1 MDTTAT
7 RRQLLLGAA
16 ATGGVAVLGGGAAQ
30 AAARAGYRPVRAAV
44 VVLNGRVFTGDG
56 RRGRLEAVAV
66 AADGTVLEVGTTA
79 AVRRRIGRGTQVVDA
94 RGGTIMA
101 GIQDGHMHP
110 LGAARQSMRPSLG
123 NAQTTVSELRAR
135 LQGFLDATPD
145 QEPDG
150 WLEVTDWNPVGLLP
164 AVTVATK
171 AILDALP
178 TRRPIYLQGS
188 DFHNSLVNSR
198 ALALAGIDR
207 GTPNP
212 AGGEIVRDAAGEA
225 TGLLKDSAQGL
236 VGAVIPEPTPEQL
249 ATAYADM
256 ATYLLANGITSFL
269 DAATGEESLR
279 TYTDLISR
287 GVLRQR
293 VTPALVIDTDLATT
307 PAQAVEYL
315 RDLRRRYSGTPALRL
330 TTAKVFLDGVIEF
343 PAQTAALLSPYL
355 DADGRPTDDYG
366 DLYVSGPD
374 FGRLAAALDRAGW
387 QVHSHAIGD
396 RAVRVA
402 LDGYETALRRNG
414 RRGLRHTITHLELV
428 HPADQHRFARLGVV
442 ASMQLQ
448 WAIRNVF
455 TLDSL
460 QPYIGQ
466 RRFDRLYPAR
476 SLVRAGA
483 RLAGGSDW
491 PVDRFQPF
499 NQIATAVDRTDPDP
513 AGDHRPLNAAESL
526 TRDHSLRMHTAGAA
540 FQLHDA
546 RSGVV
551 APGRRADLVVLD
563 RDVTRVSLRDLRGT
577 VVRNTLVGGKVVY
590 DGGSS
595 SARAA
600 AARAATAATAAGV
613 RSHEHCCG
621 AHG

>member
-1 MDTTAT
+1 MDTSAT

-16 ATGGVAVLGGGAAQ
+16 ATGGAAVLGGGAAQ
-30 AAARAGYRPVRAAV
+30 AAAGTGHHPVRAAV
-44 VVLNGRVFTGDG
+44 VVVNGRVFTGDE
-56 RRGRLEAVAV
+56 RRGTLQAVAV
-66 AADGTVLEVGTTA
+66 AADGRILDVGTTA
-79 AVRRRIGRGTQVVDA
+79 AVRRLAGRGTQVIDA
-94 RGGTIMA
+94 AGGTIMS

-110 LGAARQSMRPSLG
+110 LGAARLSMRPSLG
-123 NAQTTVSELRAR
+123 NAQTTVAELQALLR
-135 LQGFLDATPD
+135 GFLDATAD

-150 WLEVTDWNPVGLLP
+150 WLEVADWNPVGLLP
-164 AVTVATK
+164 AGTVATK

-212 AGGEIVRDAAGEA
+212 AGGEIVRDAGGEA

-236 VGAVIPEPTPEQL
+236 VGAVVPEPTPEQL
-249 ATAYADM
+249 DAAYADM

-269 DAATGEESLR
+269 DAASGEGGLK

-287 GVLRQR
+287 GVVRQR
-293 VTPALVIDTDLATT
+293 VTPALVVDTELATT
-307 PAQAVEYL
+307 PAQALEYL
-315 RDLRRRYSGTPALRL
+315 RDLRRRYAGPPALRM

-366 DLYVSGPD
+366 DLYVAGPA
-374 FGRLAAALDRAGW
+374 FGRLATALDRAGW

-428 HPADQHRFARLGVV
+428 HPDDLRRFARLDVV

-448 WAIRNVF
+448 WAIRNAF

-466 RRFDRLYPAR
+466 RRFDRLYPSR
-476 SLVRAGA
+476 SLARAGA
-483 RLAGGSDW
+483 LLAGGSDW
-491 PVDRFQPF
+491 PVDRFRPF
-499 NQIATAVDRTDPDP
+499 NQIASAVDRTDPDP
-513 AGDHRPLNAAESL
+513 AGDRRPLNAGESL
-526 TRDHSLRMHTAGAA
+526 TREQSLRMHTRGSA

-551 APGRRADLVVLD
+551 APGRRADLIVLD
-563 RDVTRVSLRDLRGT
+563 RDVTRVSLGDLRDT
-577 VVRNTLVGGKVVY
+577 VVQHTLVAGKVVY
-590 DGGSS
+590 DAGSS

-600 AARAATAATAAGV
+600 AARTAASGAGAMAH
-613 RSHEHCCG
+613 RHEVCCG
-621 AHG
+621 AS

>member
-1 MDTTAT
+1 MVTSAT

-44 VVLNGRVFTGDG
+44 VVLNGRLFTGDG

-94 RGGTIMA
+94 AGGTIMA

-123 NAQTTVSELRAR
+123 NAQTTVAELQAL
-135 LQGFLDATPD
+135 LQGFLDATSD

-150 WLEVTDWNPVGLLP
+150 WLEVADWNPVGLLP
-164 AVTVATK
+164 AGTVATK

-178 TRRPIYLQGS
+178 TSRPIYLQGS

-198 ALALAGIDR
+198 ALALAGVDAA
-207 GTPNP
+207 TPDP
-212 AGGEIVRDAAGEA
+212 AGGEIVRGAGGEP

-249 ATAYADM
+249 DAAYADM
-256 ATYLLANGITSFL
+256 ATYLLANGITSFM
-269 DAATGEESLR
+269 DAASGEDSLK
-279 TYTDLISR
+279 TYADLISR

-293 VTPALVIDTDLATT
+293 VTPALVVDTELATT
-307 PAQAVEYL
+307 PAQALEYL
-315 RDLRRRYSGTPALRL
+315 ADLRRRYAGTPGLRL

-343 PAQTAALLSPYL
+343 PAQTAALLTPYL
-355 DADGRPTDDYG
+355 DVDGNPTDDYG
-366 DLYVSGPD
+366 DLYVAGPA
-374 FGRLAAALDRAGW
+374 FGRLAAALDRGGW

-414 RRGLRHTITHLELV
+414 RRGNRHTITHLELV
-428 HPADQHRFARLGVV
+428 HPDDLGRFARLGVV

-448 WAIRNVF
+448 WAVRNVF
-455 TLDSL
+455 TLDAL

-466 RRFDRLYPAR
+466 ERFDRLYPAR
-476 SLVRAGA
+476 SLARAGA
-483 RLAGGSDW
+483 WLAGGSDW
-491 PVDRFQPF
+491 PVDPFHPF

-513 AGDHRPLNAAESL
+513 AGDRRPLNAAESL
-526 TRDHSLRMHTAGAA
+526 TREQSLRMHTLGAA

-551 APGRRADLVVLD
+551 APGKRADLVVLD
-563 RDVTRVSLRDLRGT
+563 RDVTRVGLRDLRDT
-577 VVRNTLVGGKVVY
+577 VVRHTLVAGKVVY
-590 DGGSS
+590 DAGSS

-600 AARAATAATAAGV
+600 AARVTAAGSGAAV
-613 RSHEHCCG
+613 RRHEHCCG
-621 AHG
+621 AHA